1 MQVNQ
6 QCSHSLNTTH
16 PEKAL
21 QGKHLLLLKRQPCG
35 RLRLF
40 ELLKELTDPQ
50 SKAVLKLPSVSDGLK
65 LACMMIS
72 IIKLFQGALSNFLME
87 IQFNFLYSLT
97 DIPEIDFF
105 VSLDDTGYHFLSSSI
120 ESYTETLSACLYF
133 FVFRVP
139 IYLNGGFSAG
149 TGLNGK
155 FPVFAHE
162 PHTFLAQSL

>member
-16 PEKAL
+16 PEIAL

-50 SKAVLKLPSVSDGLK
+50 SKAVLKSQSISDGLK

-87 IQFNFLYSLT
+87 IHSL
-97 DIPEIDFF
+97 IF
-105 VSLDDTGYHFLSSSI
+105 
-120 ESYTETLSACLYF
+120 YT
-133 FVFRVP
+133 P
-139 IYLNGGFSAG
+139 
-149 TGLNGK
+149 
-155 FPVFAHE
+155 
-162 PHTFLAQSL
+162 